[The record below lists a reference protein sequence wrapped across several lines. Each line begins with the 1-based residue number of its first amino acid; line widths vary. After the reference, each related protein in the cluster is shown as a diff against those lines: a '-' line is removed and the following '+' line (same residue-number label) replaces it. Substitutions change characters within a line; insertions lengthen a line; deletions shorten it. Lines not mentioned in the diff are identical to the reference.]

1 MTSIDE
7 EPAQLTHTALVYARF
22 CELAGQA
29 QLDADGSEMFTLGL
43 FSVIDG
49 LFDTPMVE
57 LLSKLPLAPDM
68 CDALLEHKGP
78 EGELLECLNAL
89 EDGDF
94 DKAEGILPRAGQL
107 YISALVWADEVTKP
121 PLGSRRPVGDFGE
134 CAHRPP
140 RTTHTNDL
148 SASLRSGGRF
158 LGVGSVL
165 NLCEGGMLVELGSDL
180 EVAEI
185 VGFELVGPRFRCVGV
200 AAVAHRGDEAVGL
213 CFDTWEG
220 PVDRSI
226 RELVAA
232 RLRRRRPGSHDPG
245 EAATGLPTARSS
257 RKSAVRKPVYF
268 APGDTDQRPGPKARL
283 NT

>member
-1 MTSIDE
+1 MGCSTRRWWSCS
-7 EPAQLTHTALVYARF
+7 A
-22 CELAGQA
+22 
-29 QLDADGSEMFTLGL
+29 
-43 FSVIDG
+43 
-49 LFDTPMVE
+49 
-57 LLSKLPLAPDM
+57 KLPLAPDM

-185 VGFELVGPRFRCVGV
+185 VGFELVGPVSV
-200 AAVAHRGDEAVGL
+200 ASVSPLSR
-213 CFDTWEG
+213 TEG
-220 PVDRSI
+220 TRRSACA
-226 RELVAA
+226 LT
-232 RLRRRRPGSHDPG
+232 PGRV
-245 EAATGLPTARSS
+245 LWTARSASSSPHDCADGGPDHTILARRPPDS
-257 RKSAVRKPVYF
+257 RRRGVLGRAPSASRSTLRLVTPTRG
-268 APGDTDQRPGPKARL
+268 PGLRRG
-283 NT
+283 